1 MPDPVTYSMV
11 SVPKGSNNQGMP
23 ESKKNIVIIFDF
35 DKVATY
41 TRDAK
46 GVTITA
52 LSFQSSVTPIGLF
65 VNEKTI
71 DAGDEMEGDDYERGW
86 LHHFN
91 FQHPGSDLAFAEFK
105 ANNANANLGAI
116 AIPCDPGITTAKVYG
131 TPCAPL
137 KMQKADLVDTSE
149 GHRQEVELKSSART
163 YPAGIIAIS
172 AIPVTDNA
180 AINTFLGLSSGL

>member
-1 MPDPVTYSMV
+1 MV

-41 TRDAK
+41 SRDIK
-46 GVTITA
+46 GIKITA
-52 LSFQSSVTPIGLF
+52 LTMATGSTPIGIF

-71 DAGDEMEGDDYERGW
+71 DAGDEMEGDDYERGFI
-86 LHHFN
+86 HHFN
-91 FQHPGSDLAFAEFK
+91 FQHPGADQAFAEFK

-116 AIPCDPGITTAKVYG
+116 SIPCDGSVTTAKVYG

-149 GHRQEVELKSSART
+149 AHRHEVELKSSSRT
-163 YPAGIIAIS
+163 YPAGIIDIS
-172 AIPVTDNA
+172 AIPATDNA
-180 AINTFLGLSSGL
+180 EINTFLGLTTPGV

>member
-1 MPDPVTYSMV
+1 MADPVTYSMV
-11 SVPKGSNNQGMP
+11 SVPKGSNNQGQP
-23 ESKKNIVIIFDF
+23 DSKKNIVIIFDF
-35 DKVATY
+35 DKVTAY

-52 LSFQSSVTPIGLF
+52 LTLASPATPIGLF
-65 VNEKTI
+65 VNERTI

-91 FQHPGSDLAFAEFK
+91 FHHPGSDLAFAEFK

-116 AIPCDPGITTAKVYG
+116 SISCDPAVTTAKVYG

-137 KMQKADLVDTSE
+137 KMQKADLVDNNE
-149 GHRQEVELKSSART
+149 ANRQEVELKSSART
-163 YPAGIIAIS
+163 FPAGIIAKS
-172 AIPVTDNA
+172 LIPVTDNA
-180 AINTFLGLSSGL
+180 DINTFLGLTAGV